1 MEVSKSVSKQAS
13 KWVKGCH
20 EPRLARGTIPP
31 QPGPLKRNTKA
42 RWTEMTRSPVIYL
55 LDLLLTS
62 LEVPAPLFFF
72 LLRLQVFLSGT

>member
-1 MEVSKSVSKQAS
+1 
-13 KWVKGCH
+13 
-20 EPRLARGTIPP
+20 
-31 QPGPLKRNTKA
+31 
-42 RWTEMTRSPVIYL
+42 MTRSPVIYL